1 MDKLDDGRSVIV
13 TGPAGSGK
21 SGVLRT
27 AARRRR
33 KDGLVYFLDA
43 RELSGVSLLGEIPA
57 EYRLQRSIA
66 DTLDRLS
73 GEFGRCLFVVDQLDN
88 VRGGTAGKKVREM
101 LRQVNMTDN
110 VQVLCACR
118 AWDIDEG
125 TTYDVLVDSFT
136 RYGLEPLRENVVREV
151 LVDIGVA
158 PEEVSSPLVK
168 LGRNLLN
175 LSLSS
180 TRSNS
185 HVRTW
190 RSGRFGRQSSYGTR
204 TPSRSRH
211 ARARLPLSTTRVL
224 STSVSRTLRRR
235 FEPPRS
241 RSGWLTVSTQSA
253 SGAAR
258 RSFRSIPTAGIA
270 SSTFFP
276 RGVARIPLRPEAR
289 WCTLHPRDRRR

>member
-101 LRQVNMTDN
+101 LRQVNTTDN

-175 LSLSS
+175 LSLVGEIEQSREDVAFGEIRS
-180 TRSNS
+180 AVQLWDAYAESLATREGETSPEYDKG
-185 HVRTW
+185 VIDECITYAAEAFRTA
-190 RSGRFGRQSSYGTR
+190 SESFGVADGKYAERI
-204 TPSRSRH
+204 RSRK
-211 ARARLPLSTTRVL
+211 AIVPVN
-224 STSVSRTLRRR
+224 
-235 FEPPRS
+235 PD
-241 RSGWLTVSTQSA
+241 SGYSQQY
-253 SGAAR
+253 
-258 RSFRSIPTAGIA
+258 
-270 SSTFFP
+270 FFS